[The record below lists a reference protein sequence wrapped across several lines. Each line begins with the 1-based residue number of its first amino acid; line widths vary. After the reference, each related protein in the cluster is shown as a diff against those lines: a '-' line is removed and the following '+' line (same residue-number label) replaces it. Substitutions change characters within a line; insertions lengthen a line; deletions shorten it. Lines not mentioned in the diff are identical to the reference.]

1 MFIRCAG
8 KLAVRLLMVEGTKGR
23 LAAFA
28 FGSSQYQ
35 GKAYV
40 SLMLANC
47 KMLRVITSVTFCYCR
62 SQFDTRTAEEIHA
75 ERDAQRT
82 AEDLAARQMRDE
94 QLPFYGDQPI
104 KYDRYDPYLDWE
116 PPFAAAAEAGQ
127 PIPSIEQ
134 LRQEV
139 AERLAARERELLE
152 AELIPEDRMP
162 DVTSDEVMY
171 GRLLEG
177 EFYQEGVKE
186 TLRRRAEQA
195 KETAGGG
202 GAATMAAAALTAN
215 VEAAEA
221 AGEAAAFAEDAADSS
236 SGAVSGALLDS
247 SSSGGLIAA
256 ADRWP
261 WPTVQEVLDEAAER
275 RAAQRVWVLMGGDG
289 PGRQQSLRS
298 GANIVAKLQRCC
310 DLQVGVRRV
319 RGYGHTLTT
328 CHCSQAGSLPFPYT
342 LSGSLTSH
350 TF

>member
-1 MFIRCAG
+1 M
-8 KLAVRLLMVEGTKGR
+8 
-23 LAAFA
+23 
-28 FGSSQYQ
+28 
-35 GKAYV
+35 
-40 SLMLANC
+40 
-47 KMLRVITSVTFCYCR
+47 TFRSCR

-104 KYDRYDPYLDWE
+104 KYDRYDAYLDWE

-134 LRQEV
+134 LRQDV

-152 AELIPEDRMP
+152 AESIPEDRMP

-215 VEAAEA
+215 VDAAEA

-236 SGAVSGALLDS
+236 SGGAGSGALLEGSS

-310 DLQVGVRRV
+310 DLQVCVIE
-319 RGYGHTLTT
+319 
-328 CHCSQAGSLPFPYT
+328 
-342 LSGSLTSH
+342 
-350 TF
+350 